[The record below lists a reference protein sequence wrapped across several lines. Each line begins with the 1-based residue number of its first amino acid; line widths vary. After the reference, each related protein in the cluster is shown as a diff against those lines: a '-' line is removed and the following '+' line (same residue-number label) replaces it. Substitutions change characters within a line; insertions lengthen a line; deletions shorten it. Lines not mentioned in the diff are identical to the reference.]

1 MNVNYIRMYVSRMYV
16 YLCIHAC
23 KYVCM
28 YVCVSIYVCIVCKYL
43 RVPAYLYQWKVW
55 RQEGKGG
62 KKALIMV

>member
-28 YVCVSIYVCIVCKYL
+28 YVCLYMYVLYANIYACQLTCIS
-43 RVPAYLYQWKVW
+43 
-55 RQEGKGG
+55 GKFGG
-62 KKALIMV
+62 RKEKAERKL